1 MYLKNE
7 IYYFFERFRTILK
20 IDSEEP
26 YIKSSLLY
34 YQTIIDYYKI
44 TTKVLLDQLITMSAN
59 PDKLHINIAVRI
71 LYMRNKQKKDKNIVA
86 ALKEYS

>member
-20 IDSEEP
+20 IDSEES
-26 YIKSSLLY
+26 YIKSSLVY

-44 TTKVLLDQLITMSAN
+44 STRILLD
-59 PDKLHINIAVRI
+59 
-71 LYMRNKQKKDKNIVA
+71 
-86 ALKEYS
+86 